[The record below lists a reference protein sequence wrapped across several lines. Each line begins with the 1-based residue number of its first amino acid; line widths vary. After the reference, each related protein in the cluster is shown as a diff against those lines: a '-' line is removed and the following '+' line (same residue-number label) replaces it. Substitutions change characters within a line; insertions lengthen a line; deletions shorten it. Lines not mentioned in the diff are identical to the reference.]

1 VNATLYKCGE
11 IVYVR
16 TRVIRDCR
24 VDGYGNLVEV
34 QKDGSLRRLPPVP
47 PGLGNWWDLVTETV
61 RADGTSD
68 DESLIYH
75 VKACH
80 VMSAAEAVR
89 IMGRPK
95 P

>member
-1 VNATLYKCGE
+1 MSATPYKCGE

-24 VDGYGNLVEV
+24 TDGYGNLVEV
-34 QKDGSLRRLPPVP
+34 QKDGSLKRLPPVL
-47 PGLGNWWDLVTETV
+47 PGLGNWWDLITETV
-61 RADGTSD
+61 AANGQPD

-80 VMSAAEAVR
+80 VMSVAEALR
-89 IMGRPK
+89 AMGRK
-95 P
+95 S